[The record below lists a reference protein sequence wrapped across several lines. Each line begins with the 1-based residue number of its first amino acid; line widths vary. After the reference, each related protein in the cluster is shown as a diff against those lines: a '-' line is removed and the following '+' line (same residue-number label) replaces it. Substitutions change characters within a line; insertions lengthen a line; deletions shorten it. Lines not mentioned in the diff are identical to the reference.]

1 MIFIDVHSSTNGMPN
16 MKAVIL
22 AAGHGT
28 RLWPLSESMPKVM
41 VSIGNRPIIDYV
53 VDSLV
58 ANSIK
63 EIAIVVGYHK
73 EAVMSH
79 LGDGSD
85 KGVKITY
92 YLQNRPLGT
101 AHALLCAKP
110 FLDRTFL
117 VVPGDN
123 LIDERVIKDALE
135 SRSGNVLVLTQSN
148 LSSEYGVV
156 TMRGDRV
163 VKIEEKPEDPV
174 NHTISTGIFKLQP
187 EMVTMLEEET
197 AQGITGISS
206 AISKNLDKM
215 DLEGIMTTGKWWD
228 AIYPWDILQ
237 MNSRSMDFRGQVVK
251 GHLEEG
257 VVLKGPVHI
266 GKGSRIRSGCYI
278 EGPVHIGKGCD
289 IGPYVTLYP
298 GTSIGNEVQIE
309 PYTFISGSVIYDAV
323 SIGSHCHLS
332 RSLIGQNSNI
342 FSNCTMDSGPVQIIY
357 GENILEIEDLG
368 TIIGPGSKLSA
379 GVTIRPGVV
388 VGSGCRLGAGITLR
402 ENLKSRTEAV

>member
-1 MIFIDVHSSTNGMPN
+1 M

-41 VSIGNRPIIDYV
+41 VSIANRPIIDYV

-63 EIAIVVGYHK
+63 EIAVVVGYHK

-85 KGVKITY
+85 RGVKITY
-92 YLQNRPLGT
+92 YQQSRPLGT

-110 FLDRTFL
+110 FLDRPFL

-123 LIDERVIKDALE
+123 LIDEQVIKDAL
-135 SRSGNVLVLTQSN
+135 SNGSGNVLVLTQSKI
-148 LSSEYGVV
+148 SSEYGVV
-156 TMRGDRV
+156 SLRGNRV
-163 VKIEEKPEDPV
+163 IKIQEKPKDPHV
-174 NHTISTGIFKLQP
+174 CTISTGIFKLQP
-187 EMVTMLEEET
+187 GTVSMLEEEID
-197 AQGITGISS
+197 QGNTGISL
-206 AISKNLDKM
+206 AVSKNLDKM

-228 AIYPWDILQ
+228 AIYPWDILN
-237 MNSRSMDFRGQVVK
+237 MNGRAMDFRGQVVK

-257 VVLKGPVHI
+257 VTLKGPVHI

-289 IGPYVTLYP
+289 IGPYVTIYP

-332 RSLIGQNSNI
+332 RSLAGRNVTLS
-342 FSNCTMDSGPVQIIY
+342 SNCIMDSESVQLIC
-357 GENILEIEDLG
+357 GDSVLKLEDVG
-368 TIIGPGSKLSA
+368 TIIGPGSKFGA
-379 GVTIRPGVV
+379 GVTVKSGVMI
-388 VGSGCRLGAGITLR
+388 GSGCHVNAGVTLR
-402 ENLKSRTEAV
+402 ENLKSRTEAL

>member
-1 MIFIDVHSSTNGMPN
+1 

-63 EIAIVVGYHK
+63 DIAVVVGYHK

-79 LGDGSD
+79 LGDGSER
-85 KGVKITY
+85 GVKITY
-92 YLQNRPLGT
+92 YQQSRPLGT
-101 AHALLCAKP
+101 AHALLCARP
-110 FLDRTFL
+110 FLDQPFI

-123 LIDERVIKDALE
+123 LIDERVIKDALD
-135 SRSGNVLVLTQSN
+135 SSSGNVLVLTQSN

-156 TMRGDRV
+156 TLRGHRV
-163 VKIEEKPEDPV
+163 VKIQEKPKDSSTR
-174 NHTISTGIFKLQP
+174 TISTGIFKLQP
-187 EMVTMLEEET
+187 EAVPMLEEESG
-197 AQGITGISS
+197 QGNTGISS
-206 AISKNLDKM
+206 AVSKNLEKM

-237 MNSRSMDFRGQVVK
+237 MNSRAMDFRGQVVK

-257 VVLKGPVHI
+257 VTLKGPVHI

-278 EGPVHIGKGCD
+278 EGPVHIGEGCD
-289 IGPYVTLYP
+289 IGPYVTIYP

-309 PYTFISGSVIYDAV
+309 PYTFISGSVVYDAV

-332 RSLIGQNSNI
+332 RSLVGRNVTLS
-342 FSNCTMDSGPVQIIY
+342 SNCIMDSGPARHISGGSV
-357 GENILEIEDLG
+357 LEVEDLG
-368 TIIGPGSKLSA
+368 TIIGPGSNLGA
-379 GVTIRPGVV
+379 GVTVRPGVMI
-388 VGSGCRLGAGITLR
+388 GSGCRLNAGVTLR
-402 ENLKSRTEAV
+402 ETLKSRTEAV